1 MNAKHTLIVKSKR
14 APIVT
19 IDPASDASY
28 VYFQDPKKKVF
39 KTLNRFEKNGVIIN
53 VDLDLQGEVVGVEC
67 IGMNELVLTQVMDK
81 AKLEAPQVDFSRTR
95 FRAASHLI
103 ST

>member
-19 IDPASDASY
+19 IDPESDASY
-28 VYFQDPKKKVF
+28 VYFQDPKKKVS

-53 VDLDLQGEVVGVEC
+53 VDLDLHGEVIGVEC
-67 IGMNELVLTQVMDK
+67 IGMSELILTRLMDK
-81 AKLEAPQVDFSRTR
+81 AKLEASQVDFTRTR
-95 FRAASHLI
+95 FRAASNLI
-103 ST
+103 LS